1 LPPSRALPF
10 APLRRVVRAIA
21 VPIALSARAVYIASA
36 VIDRALVQR
45 LMTAAADGD
54 RTAVEP
60 LFQVLW
66 PMSVDYATKLVG
78 DRALAED
85 CVQDALVK
93 LFAQVDQFDR
103 ERDGTAWALAL
114 VTWQARTI
122 RKQRERRR
130 EDDVAANPSY
140 EMDADPIFRTAIDE
154 VLASIPARDR
164 DVILASIVDDDAL
177 RDTLAP
183 ATFRKRLERALSRLR
198 LSWRSRHGTL

>member
-1 LPPSRALPF
+1 
-10 APLRRVVRAIA
+10 
-21 VPIALSARAVYIASA
+21 
-36 VIDRALVQR
+36 
-45 LMTAAADGD
+45 MTAAADGD
-54 RTAVEP
+54 RGAVEP
-60 LFQVLW
+60 LFQLLW
-66 PMSVDYATKLVG
+66 PVSVDFATKLVG

-85 CVQDALVK
+85 CVQEALVK
-93 LFAQVDQFDR
+93 LFAQVDRFDR
-103 ERDGTAWALAL
+103 ERDGTAWAFAL

-140 EMDADPIFRTAIDE
+140 EMGSDPIFRAAIDE
-154 VLASIPARDR
+154 VLASLPARDR
-164 DVILASIVDDDAL
+164 DVIVAAIVDDDAL

>member
-1 LPPSRALPF
+1 
-10 APLRRVVRAIA
+10 
-21 VPIALSARAVYIASA
+21 
-36 VIDRALVQR
+36 
-45 LMTAAADGD
+45 MTAAADGD

-140 EMDADPIFRTAIDE
+140 EMDADPIFRSAIDE